1 MMKSVVLEFKGV
13 SYGVKDEKADL
24 TEVSFTLQ
32 RGQRISLYCVRPEQS
47 ETIWRLLQTNLRPH
61 KGNIDTPVRDQ
72 CYSNRL
78 LETGLNPKKTILENL
93 ASPRFEMR
101 PWVAGKPRTWGQLAD
116 MLEISNS
123 TLRRPIESIEASGRQ
138 RISWLFLWCLDVEL
152 LILESVLEGL
162 DQSLKKIVFDWWE
175 DSKGTILYLGEPAEG
190 IAFHYQFAINANGHL
205 MDQNIKHGRF
215 W

>member
-1 MMKSVVLEFKGV
+1 MKSVVLEFKGV
-13 SYGVKDEKADL
+13 SYGLKDEKADL
-24 TEVSFTLQ
+24 TEVSFSLQ
-32 RGQRISLYCVRPEQS
+32 RGQRISLHCVRPEQS

-116 MLEISNS
+116 ILEISNS

-162 DQSLKKIVFDWWE
+162 DQSFKKIVFDWWE

-190 IAFHYQFAINANGHL
+190 IAFHYQFAINADGHL
-205 MDQNIKHGRF
+205 MNQNIKHDRF

>member
-1 MMKSVVLEFKGV
+1 MKSVVLEFKGV
-13 SYGVKDEKADL
+13 SYGLKDEKADL
-24 TEVSFTLQ
+24 TEVSFSLQ
-32 RGQRISLYCVRPEQS
+32 RGQRTSLQCVRPEQS

-61 KGNIDTPVRDQ
+61 KGNIETPVRDQ

-93 ASPRFEMR
+93 ASPRFEIR
-101 PWVAGKPRTWGQLAD
+101 PWVAGKPRTWEQLAD
-116 MLEISNS
+116 MLGISNS

-190 IAFHYQFAINANGHL
+190 IAFHYQFAINADGHL
-205 MDQNIKHGRF
+205 MDQNIKHDRF